1 MYENF
6 CGYSDQVRDFYH
18 VYSDGKLSSSIF
30 IQPEDFIKAI
40 NLIPQYAIK
49 NNLKVLAYTVTGTHL
64 HMMLRGPYSVVQTF
78 MSEYKSMILRYF
90 FFYWKEDKDRYVSYV
105 GERDGNFC
113 TGKENHLLYP

>member
-64 HMMLRGPYSVVQTF
+64 HMMLQGSYRVVQTF

-90 FFYWKEDKDRYVSYV
+90 SSIGRKTRSDMFLMSAKEMETSAQVK
-105 GERDGNFC
+105 
-113 TGKENHLLYP
+113 NHLLYP